1 MSKPEIIAYCYANG
15 VIKFRSAKLGLP
27 KGALPIVRGP
37 GKIVR
42 EGVSSK
48 ARHGYDGKT
57 LLVPGVPEAPDQFA
71 GVEAL
76 KQFNAWAVPIIEA
89 QITKGKT
96 ATESADTT
104 GET

>member
-1 MSKPEIIAYCYANG
+1 MKSQPEIFAYCYPNG

-42 EGVSSK
+42 EEISSK

-57 LLVPGVPEAPDQFA
+57 LLVPGVPEAPDQLA

-76 KQFNAWAVPIIEA
+76 KRFNDWAVPIIEA
-89 QITKGKT
+89 QIAKGKT
-96 ATESADTT
+96 AKEELKA
-104 GET
+104 